1 MTKPTESE
9 VRQTEMYRPEEVQE
23 MFGIKKVAYYNR
35 LKFLEMQAHKD
46 EGGKAY
52 LDDNQLDILKELD
65 EYISINGKMTGFS
78 YSKNSANCKTDENSL
93 TVSSNGLTTSSQ
105 GSTALI
111 NDSGTNE
118 PDIYV
123 TPEEPTAQFNME
135 QLLYEAA
142 QLKARELAMQDLVK
156 RALADGM
163 KEEDL
168 PEELRNKVNL
178 AREAA
183 NPKFTPQ
190 DVAGTLLTQWRQ
202 NRLAS

>member
-9 VRQTEMYRPEEVQE
+9 VRRTEMYRPEEVQE
-23 MFGIKKVAYYNR
+23 IFGIKKVAYYNR

-46 EGGKAY
+46 EQGKAY
-52 LDDNQLDILKELD
+52 LDENQLDGLKELD
-65 EYISINGKMTGFS
+65 KYISINGKMTGFS
-78 YSKNSANCKTDENSL
+78 YSKNSDSSASLVTTDE
-93 TVSSNGLTTSSQ
+93 NGLTTSPNN
-105 GSTALI
+105 STAL
-111 NDSGTNE
+111 NHQNKTNE

-123 TPEEPTAQFNME
+123 TPEEPTAQFDME
-135 QLLYEAA
+135 QLMYEAA
-142 QLKARELAMQDLVK
+142 ELKARELAMQNLVK

-163 KEEDL
+163 NESDL
-168 PEELRNKVNL
+168 PPELREKVNL

-190 DVAGTLLTQWRQ
+190 QVAGTLLTQWRK

>member
-1 MTKPTESE
+1 MTKPKESE
-9 VRQTEMYRPEEVQE
+9 VQQTEMYRPEEVQE

-78 YSKNSANCKTDENSL
+78 YSKTSESSGSLVTTDE
-93 TVSSNGLTTSSQ
+93 NGLTTSPNN
-105 GSTALI
+105 STALI

-163 KEEDL
+163 K
-168 PEELRNKVNL
+168 
-178 AREAA
+178 
-183 NPKFTPQ
+183 
-190 DVAGTLLTQWRQ
+190 
-202 NRLAS
+202 

>member
-9 VRQTEMYRPEEVQE
+9 NRRTECIRPEEVQE

-35 LKFLEMQAHKD
+35 LKFLGIQAHKD
-46 EGGKAY
+46 EENKAC
-52 LDDNQLDILKELD
+52 LDEHQLDMLKELD
-65 EYISINGKMTGFS
+65 EYISINGKMSGFT
-78 YSKNSANCKTDENSL
+78 YNKNSDSSGSLVTTDE
-93 TVSSNGLTTSSQ
+93 NGLTTSPNN
-105 GSTALI
+105 STAL
-111 NDSGTNE
+111 NHQGKTNE

-135 QLLYEAA
+135 QLMYEAA
-142 QLKARELAMQDLVK
+142 ELKARELAMQDLVK

-163 KEEDL
+163 NEADL
-168 PEELRNKVNL
+168 PPELREKVQN

-190 DVAGTLLTQWRQ
+190 DVAGTLLTQWRK

>member
-9 VRQTEMYRPEEVQE
+9 VRQTKMYRPEEVQE

-46 EGGKAY
+46 EQGKAY
-52 LDDNQLDILKELD
+52 LDENQLDGLKELD
-65 EYISINGKMTGFS
+65 KYISINGKMTGFS
-78 YSKNSANCKTDENSL
+78 YNKNSDSVSSLVTTDE
-93 TVSSNGLTTSSQ
+93 NGLTTSPNN
-105 GSTALI
+105 STELSAH
-111 NDSGTNE
+111 GTDE

-135 QLLYEAA
+135 QLMYEAA
-142 QLKARELAMQDLVK
+142 ELKARELAMQDLVK
-156 RALADGM
+156 RALADEMNEG
-163 KEEDL
+163 DL
-168 PEELRNKVNL
+168 PQELRDKVQN

-202 NRLAS
+202 NRLVS

>member
-1 MTKPTESE
+1 MTNRTDRTECI
-9 VRQTEMYRPEEVQE
+9 RPEEVQE
-23 MFGIKKVAYYNR
+23 MFSIKKVAYYNR

-46 EGGKAY
+46 ERGKAY
-52 LDDNQLDILKELD
+52 LDEKQLDILKELD

-78 YSKNSANCKTDENSL
+78 YSKNSASLVTTDA
-93 TVSSNGLTTSSQ
+93 NGLTTSSNNSEAMAFHS
-105 GSTALI
+105 STQLSNHSA
-111 NDSGTNE
+111 TNE

-123 TPEEPTAQFNME
+123 EPEEPTAQFNME

-156 RALADGM
+156 RALADGI

-168 PEELRNKVNL
+168 PEDLRNKVNL

-190 DVAGTLLTQWRQ
+190 EVATTLLSQWRQ